1 MSIKPG
7 RPYRIMNQMA
17 GLALE
22 VSDHAPF
29 IVGEYIE
36 PIDTQTWF
44 VEPADFEGGLY
55 IKSKANGKYI
65 GVQLTPIRGVPV
77 ILVEREFAKVWV
89 IETHRPANY
98 QYDHH
103 VLSSHPLLSVIS
115 FDRIKLRAT
124 DFVMEFAKE
133 NLHPGTEAKL
143 AFASPEEI
151 NKVWVITEGES

>member
-1 MSIKPG
+1 MSIRPG

-44 VEPADFEGGLY
+44 VEPADFEGGVY

-65 GVQLTPIRGVPV
+65 GIQLTPIRGVPV

-89 IETHRPANY
+89 IETRRPANY
-98 QYDHH
+98 Q
-103 VLSSHPLLSVIS
+103 
-115 FDRIKLRAT
+115 IKLRAT
-124 DFVMEFAKE
+124 DLVMEFAKE

-143 AFASPEEI
+143 AFESPEEI
-151 NKVWVITEGES
+151 NKVWVITERES